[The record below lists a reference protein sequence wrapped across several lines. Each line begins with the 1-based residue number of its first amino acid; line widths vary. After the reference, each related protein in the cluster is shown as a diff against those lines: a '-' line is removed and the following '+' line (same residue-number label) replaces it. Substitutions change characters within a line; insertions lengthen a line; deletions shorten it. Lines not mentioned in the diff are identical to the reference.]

1 MSGFLARRLHPE
13 ERAGLRLSLL
23 ALGLVLVALL
33 VVPLAYLVRDQW
45 SPLAR
50 LDARV
55 EDATHQD
62 ALRHGWLAEAAR
74 VLTWLG
80 APVVLE
86 IAAALLVVLMVTRGR
101 RRIAL
106 YLGACVLGAYTLSTL
121 GKVTVDRARPVLDDP
136 LSHARGASFPSGH
149 ATGSAAFYL
158 ALAVVAMTFVPARR
172 RGPLFALAIG
182 IPLVVAATRVI
193 LGVHYL
199 SDVTAGLLLGWGWV
213 AACTALFSAWRAE
226 EGRPAPVTE
235 EGVEP

>member
-1 MSGFLARRLHPE
+1 
-13 ERAGLRLSLL
+13 
-23 ALGLVLVALL
+23 VLVALL

-45 SPLAR
+45 SPLAD
-50 LDARV
+50 LDGRV
-55 EDATHQD
+55 EDAAHQD
-62 ALRHGWLAEAAR
+62 AVRHGWLADGAR

-80 APVVLE
+80 APVLLE
-86 IAAALLVVLMVTRGR
+86 VVTAALVVLMLVRGR

-106 YLGACVLGAYTLSTL
+106 YLTSCVLGAYTLSTL

-136 LSHARGASFPSGH
+136 LSHARGSSFPSGH

-158 ALAVVAMTFVPARR
+158 AVAVVLMTFVSARR
-172 RGPLFALAIG
+172 RRPLFAVAFAV
-182 IPLVVAATRVI
+182 PLVVAVTRVV

-226 EGRPAPVTE
+226 EGRPAPVLE